1 MKLAS
6 LLSTLAIS
14 AFLAT
19 SASAAPIVYD
29 VNRTVGVG
37 SVSGTITTDGTF
49 GVLSTGNITGWS
61 LTINAGDADGSFL
74 LQGGINSSLEVA
86 GTAMTADADSIDFN
100 FSGDGF
106 ALFQN
111 PYIGSSQNF
120 WCVEGPNANC
130 TGLGNGETVTRNN
143 FGVPHI
149 TLTDSQAIATVRG
162 GTVPEPASLALVG
175 AALAGLAMARRRA

>member
-1 MKLAS
+1 MKLTS

-14 AFLAT
+14 TFLAA

-49 GVLSTGNITGWS
+49 GVLSTANITGWS
-61 LTINAGDADGSFL
+61 LSIDAGDANGAFL
-74 LQGGINSSLEVA
+74 LQGGINSSLLVGGGA
-86 GTAMTADADSIDFN
+86 LSADADSIDFN
-100 FSGDGF
+100 FGGSGF

-111 PYIGSSQNF
+111 PNIGSSVNY
-120 WCVEGPNANC
+120 WCVEGPNSNC
-130 TGLGNGETVTRNN
+130 TGLGQGETVTRLTY
-143 FGVPHI
+143 GVPHI
-149 TLTDSQAIATVRG
+149 TVTGVEAIATVHG